1 MQKQIDLEASVNE
14 FVNANLLEIRK
25 NQETRNKF
33 IELLIE
39 YYISY
44 ASNDVFENSKRKLYE
59 TKENPFNYTEEFY
72 DTANWCLEHFDS
84 QKGEFTH
91 LFNSEMKKAVKRAK
105 YRESQENKRRGV
117 VLPREAERLV
127 RQMFLYARRMGLN
140 LYERY
145 TQEILSNEF
154 NIPIEEVEQ
163 LIYAEYKAKPVRDC
177 MRDDD
182 GEEISIFDLN
192 SSCEKTIEDEMVDE
206 EGFTEVVEE
215 IDRVFST
222 VQDRQKR
229 LLSMLWTVEIIEA
242 CKGDLHKARKVL
254 SGKALSNEKVFAYYE
269 KYGKSPTNRKIAE
282 ICGVSEQSLS
292 RTYKT
297 FKEKLKVKCKLL

>member
-25 NQETRNKF
+25 NTEIRNKF

-39 YYISY
+39 YYILYTSK
-44 ASNDVFENSKRKLYE
+44 STFENYSSELM
-59 TKENPFNYTEEFY
+59 
-72 DTANWCLEHFDS
+72 DTATYCLKYFNS
-84 QKGEFTH
+84 QKGAFTH

-154 NIPIEEVEQ
+154 NIPIEIVEQ

-192 SSCEKTIEDEMVDE
+192 SSCEKTAEDKMADE
-206 EGFTEVVEE
+206 AGFTEVVEE
-215 IDRVFST
+215 IDRVFTT
-222 VQDRQKR
+222 VQNRQKR
-229 LLSMLWTVEIIEA
+229 FLSMLLTVEIIKACDEA
-242 CKGDLHKARKVL
+242 LDKAKNVL
-254 SGKALSNEKVFAYYE
+254 TGKELFSEEVLDYY
-269 KYGKSPTNRKIAE
+269 KKHGKLLTNRKIAE
-282 ICGVSEQSLS
+282 ICGISEQSLS
-292 RTYKT
+292 RTYKN
-297 FKEKLKVKCKLL
+297 FKEKLK